1 MVIPTAAAIA
11 RAIGFGE
18 RIARTVG
25 ALGEIDAADLP
36 GSSIPELSR
45 PSNWGPLASKLK
57 NAGRAFLY
65 RQSGG
70 AFARQ
75 GPMAS
80 VGRARPS
87 EVYRRYSSR
96 GGRSSSYGASL
107 GAGTLGGTFIYHASS
122 FLQTFPVCRP
132 HCVPFVCCAY
142 SCACCYENRGA
153 AASESD
159 CSIPFASQLGHAFM

>member
-1 MVIPTAAAIA
+1 MVIPSAAAIA

-87 EVYRRYSSR
+87 EIYNRYSPR
-96 GGRSSSYGASL
+96 RGRSSANGASL
-107 GAGTLGGTFIYHASS
+107 GAGTLGGTSLHHASS

-132 HCVPFVCCAY
+132 HCVSFVVRSYA
-142 SCACCYENRGA
+142 CACCYENCGKA
-153 AASESD
+153 AAESD
-159 CSIPFASQLGHAFM
+159 C